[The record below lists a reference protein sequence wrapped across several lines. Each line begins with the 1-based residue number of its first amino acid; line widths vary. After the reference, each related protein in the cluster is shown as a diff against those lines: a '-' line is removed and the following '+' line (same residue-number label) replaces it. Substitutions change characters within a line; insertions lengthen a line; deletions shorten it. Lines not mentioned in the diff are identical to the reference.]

1 LISTGG
7 NSVRPKLQHLIAP
20 IAAIAF
26 IILEFTEVAPAQKAI
41 GAKSGV
47 IQYSQGEVFLDNTP
61 IQLAKDDHVQI
72 ENDQVLSTKNGSVE
86 LVLAPAA
93 YLWLGK
99 NASLTI
105 LQNKLSNILLE
116 INQGSALI
124 EILETIKDYPIKVH
138 VSERIIDIR
147 KAGLYRLNAVPGQ
160 LQVFSG
166 EALAK
171 NENQQ
176 TRIAKGKMVRLD
188 GKSAPV
194 RFDVKS
200 VDALRQLAIR
210 RSSEIT
216 VWMKHSEIEAAMRE
230 AIRGLIK
237 DEFQSRMQSQA
248 DQEIQRLQ
256 DAEWRVQA
264 EQARQEMLR
273 QKEIERQQ
281 QQSEQREQ

>member
-1 LISTGG
+1 
-7 NSVRPKLQHLIAP
+7 VRLKLQHLIAP

-26 IILEFTEVAPAQKAI
+26 IVLEFTAIAPAQKAI

-93 YLWLGK
+93 YLWLGE
-99 NASLTI
+99 NASLTM
-105 LQNKLSNILLE
+105 LRNKLSEILLE
-116 INQGSALI
+116 IHQGSALI
-124 EILETIKDYPIKVH
+124 EVLETIKNFPINFH
-138 VSERIIDIR
+138 VSKSVIEIR

-171 NENQQ
+171 NENQKN
-176 TRIAKGKMVRLD
+176 RIIKGRMVHLD
-188 GKSAPV
+188 GESAPV

-210 RSSEIT
+210 RSSEIA
-216 VWMKHSEIEAAMRE
+216 VWMKHSEIEAAMRS
-230 AIRGLIK
+230 AIQGLSE
-237 DEFQSRMQSQA
+237 DDVQARMQSQVN
-248 DQEIQRLQ
+248 QEAQRLK
-256 DAEWRVQA
+256 DAQWRIQA
-264 EQARQEMLR
+264 EQER
-273 QKEIERQQ
+273 QKMIQQKEEELRQQ
-281 QQSEQREQ
+281 QQQ